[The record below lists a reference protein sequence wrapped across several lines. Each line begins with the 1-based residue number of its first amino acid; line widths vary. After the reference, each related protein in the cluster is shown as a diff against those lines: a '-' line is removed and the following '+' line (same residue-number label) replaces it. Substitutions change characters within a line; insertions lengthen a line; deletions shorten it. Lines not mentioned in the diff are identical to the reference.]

1 MQKLQNEEFRILYHL
16 CNIVRA
22 VEYIFL
28 LSDIIEIIG
37 NKLISDLSHELKC
50 KFEVIL
56 ICIPIID
63 GKIKFSRIF

>member
-1 MQKLQNEEFRILYHL
+1 M
-16 CNIVRA
+16 RA